1 MTVATALIAGNEPQ
15 PQLAEEAVRQALG
28 KLKAAGASHAT
39 SVLLYLTADFA
50 RTAQPAILAASRAAE
65 CTQVAGATATGL
77 FTEEGWVLDR
87 PAAAAMVFG
96 NELCLRPGQGPGPLL
111 GFADSSALP
120 AEWCAGA
127 PRFGG
132 LHCDSLA
139 RSPGPVWNQS
149 RLCADHRLS
158 LQVAGAQV
166 HVETSLGLRLLGDPL
181 AVTQVSGHDLHTLGE
196 QPALDTLLRCL
207 PLELRERNSL
217 PLHQITA
224 VLTDS
229 ATNPA
234 DALAGGRGRL
244 VPLITANNDRSL
256 TLADRITPGLQ
267 LSWAIRQPVAAEQD
281 MRASLERLEH
291 RTKRAEAMPGG
302 PVLSPA
308 FALAFSCIGRG
319 PYFYGGEDRDL
330 ACLTQHFPGLP
341 VLGLYGSSQIV
352 PQSEGGGRLVH
363 NAVVT
368 ALFTASGAPHVQP

>member
-50 RTAQPAILAASRAAE
+50 RAAQPAILAASRAAE
-65 CTQVAGATATGL
+65 CTQVAGATANGL
-77 FTEEGWVLDR
+77 FTEDGWVLDR

-96 NELCLRPGQGPGPLL
+96 DGLGLRPGQGPGPLL

-120 AEWCAGA
+120 AEWCTGA

-166 HVETSLGLRLLGDPL
+166 KVETSLGLRLLGDPL
-181 AVTQVSGHDLHTLGE
+181 AVTQATGHDLQTLGE

-207 PLELRERNSL
+207 PLELRERNPL

-224 VLTDS
+224 VLTDI
-229 ATNPA
+229 ATDPA

-244 VPLITANNDRSL
+244 VPLIAANNDRSL

-281 MRASLERLEH
+281 MRASLDRLAQQ
-291 RTKRAEAMPGG
+291 AEGASGAAPE
-302 PVLSPA
+302 
-308 FALAFSCIGRG
+308 FALVFSCIGRG

-330 ACLTQHFPGLP
+330 ACLTQRFPGLP
-341 VLGLYGSSQIV
+341 LLGLYGSSQIL
-352 PQSEGGGRLVH
+352 PQGEGGGRLVH

-368 ALFTASGAPHVQP
+368 ALFTASGVPHVQP

>member
-50 RTAQPAILAASRAAE
+50 RTAQPAILAASRVAE
-65 CTQVAGATATGL
+65 CTQVAGATANGL
-77 FTEEGWVLDR
+77 FTEDGWVLDR

-96 NELCLRPGQGPGPLL
+96 NDLCLRPGQGPGPLL

-120 AEWCAGA
+120 AEWCGGP

-139 RSPGPVWNQS
+139 RSSGPVWNQS

-158 LQVAGAQV
+158 LQVTGVQP

-181 AVTQVSGHDLHTLGE
+181 AVTRVTGHDLQTLAD

-207 PLELRERNSL
+207 PLELRERNPL

-224 VLTDS
+224 VLTDA
-229 ATNPA
+229 ATSPA
-234 DALAGGRGRL
+234 EALAGGRGRL
-244 VPLITANNDRSL
+244 VPLIAANNDHSL
-256 TLADRITPGLQ
+256 TLADRITPGLR

-281 MRASLERLEH
+281 MRASLERLAH
-291 RTKRAEAMPGG
+291 RVREDSGA
-302 PVLSPA
+302 SPA
-308 FALAFSCIGRG
+308 FALVFSCIGRG

-341 VLGLYGSSQIV
+341 ILGLYGSSQIL
-352 PQSEGGGRLVH
+352 PQHDGGGRLVH

-368 ALFTASGAPHVQP
+368 ALYTVSGASHVQP

>member
-50 RTAQPAILAASRAAE
+50 RTAQPAILAASRVAE
-65 CTQVAGATATGL
+65 CTQVAGATANGL
-77 FTEEGWVLDR
+77 FTEDGWVLDR

-96 NELCLRPGQGPGPLL
+96 NDLCLRPGQGPGPLL

-120 AEWCAGA
+120 AEWCAGP

-139 RSPGPVWNQS
+139 RSSGPVWNQS

-158 LQVAGAQV
+158 LQVTGVQP

-181 AVTQVSGHDLHTLGE
+181 AVTRVTGHDLQTLAD

-207 PLELRERNSL
+207 PLELRERNPL

-224 VLTDS
+224 VLTDA
-229 ATNPA
+229 ATSPA
-234 DALAGGRGRL
+234 EALAGGRGRL
-244 VPLITANNDRSL
+244 VPLIAANNDHSL
-256 TLADRITPGLQ
+256 TLADRITPGLR

-281 MRASLERLEH
+281 MRASLERLAH
-291 RTKRAEAMPGG
+291 RVREDSGA
-302 PVLSPA
+302 SPA
-308 FALAFSCIGRG
+308 FALVFSCIGRG

-330 ACLTQHFPGLP
+330 ACLTQHFPGFP
-341 VLGLYGSSQIV
+341 ILGLYGSSQIL
-352 PQSEGGGRLVH
+352 PQHDGGGRLVH

-368 ALFTASGAPHVQP
+368 ALYTVSGASHVQP